1 MKALILDGQVVD
13 TASTEFE
20 IHSSMAWV
28 DCADTVKQGYSYDGS
43 KFTSNEPTADEIAA
57 AKVIADKKIA
67 DAAAGKAKLK
77 ELGLT
82 DDQISALVG

>member
-1 MKALILDGQVVD
+1 MKALIFDGKVVD

-20 IHSSMAWV
+20 VHSGMSWV
-28 DCADTVKQGYSYDGS
+28 TCADTVKQGYSYDGS
-43 KFTSNEPTADEIAA
+43 KFTSNELTADEIAA
-57 AKVIADKKIA
+57 IKAATDKKIA

-82 DDQISALVG
+82 DDQIAALVG

>member
-13 TASTEFE
+13 VVSTEFE
-20 IHSSMAWV
+20 NHSSMTWV
-28 DCADTVKQGYSYDGS
+28 DCDDTIKQGYSYDGS

-57 AKVIADKKIA
+57 AKVISDKKIA

-82 DDQISALVG
+82 DDEIVALIN